1 MYFQAA
7 AVRTKKLEENIE
19 TERAAHLASSFN
31 SEIIQVNF
39 FLFNIS

>member
-7 AVRTKKLEENIE
+7 AVRTKKLEESIE
-19 TERAAHLASSFN
+19 AERTAHLASNFT

-39 FLFNIS
+39 LVNIS